1 MTAGTWQADILV
13 RAGRV
18 IDPANGRDGVADVLV
33 RSGKIAQVGSD
44 IRNADGTREID
55 ARGLVVT
62 PGLIDVHV
70 HLREPGYEH
79 KETIASGSRA
89 AAAGGF
95 TSVAA
100 MPNTDPPLDTPE
112 RLSDFHQRVETTSL
126 VRAYPIACITKGRE
140 GQELAPLEL
149 LAAAGAV
156 AFSDDG
162 DPVED
167 EELMRTALSA
177 AARLDKPI
185 FPHEEVKQLT
195 AGGCMHEGEVSARLG
210 VKGMPAA
217 AEEGMIARDI
227 RLVRDTGGP
236 LHVAHIST
244 AGSVELVR
252 AAKLEGLPVTCEVLP
267 HHFVL
272 TDEEVACQGTAAKMS
287 PPLRTR
293 TDVEAMF
300 AGLADGTIDLIST
313 DHAPH
318 TAAEKKQALEQ
329 APFGIVGLETAVGLT
344 QTYLV
349 NAGVLDLV
357 SAIDKWTWSAARAL
371 RLPGGRLSSG
381 DPGDLTILDTDESWQ
396 VDAGS
401 FQSNSKNTPFD
412 RLRLTG
418 RAVASVVGGEVV
430 FSRLS

>member
-1 MTAGTWQADILV
+1 MTMGTWRADILV
-13 RAGRV
+13 RRGRV
-18 IDPANGRDGVADVLV
+18 IDPANSRDSVADILV
-33 RSGKIAQVGSD
+33 KDGKIAQVGSD
-44 IRNADGTREID
+44 IRNADGTRELD
-55 ARGLVVT
+55 ADGLVVT

-95 TSVAA
+95 TAVAA

-112 RLSDFHQRVETTSL
+112 RLWDFHRRVESTSL
-126 VRAYPIACITKGRE
+126 VRAYPIACITKGRA

-167 EELMRTALSA
+167 EEIMRAALIA
-177 AARLDKPI
+177 AAQLDKPI
-185 FPHEEVKQLT
+185 FPHEEIKELT
-195 AGGCMHEGEVSARLG
+195 LGGCMHEGAVSARLG

-217 AEEGMIARDI
+217 AEEGMIDRDL

-252 AAKLEGLPVTCEVLP
+252 AAKSDGLPVTCEVLP

-272 TDEEVACQGTAAKMS
+272 TDEEVEGQGTAAKMS

-293 TDVEAMF
+293 VDVEAMV

-318 TAAEKKQALEQ
+318 TAAEKKQPLVE
-329 APFGIVGLETAVGLT
+329 APFGIVGLETAVALT
-344 QTYLV
+344 LTYLV
-349 NAGVLDLV
+349 KTGVLDLV

-371 RLPGGRLSSG
+371 RLPGGRLDSG
-381 DPGDLTILDTDESWQ
+381 DPGDLTILDPDESWQ
-396 VDAGS
+396 VDPER
-401 FQSNSKNTPFD
+401 FQSKSKNTPFD
-412 RLRLTG
+412 RSRLTG

-430 FSRLS
+430 YSRLS